1 MLPNA
6 SPLAPHPPQRA
17 QRRMRVPLI
26 ILALLIAALFA
37 EIGFTR
43 FALNSNILLLHR
55 TANGWQTVPAPRGF
69 PEKLRV
75 SPNGT
80 VWLLSMDSGLSHWD
94 GTAWQPAPDF
104 TRHPGYWRQ
113 DFALDR
119 GQVWAPSRGGMLH
132 WDGAMWSVDPS
143 VTTSLGPS
151 IVAGNGEAWV
161 IDPNGKFSHFASGHW
176 HSQTLAIPGIDW
188 NENVWTR
195 RPKLA
200 RSADG
205 TLWLQR
211 KRLFRF
217 DGANWTAAPA
227 ARDAQQD
234 ARLIGA
240 AGDRVWLS
248 DDSGLRAISLD
259 GNQSTLYSKR
269 QIGLEPDKEIT
280 LAASAGPNTYFD
292 TNGAPLEFDGS
303 HWTKIPVPDRGV
315 VATISGGADGSL
327 WIAGTK
333 ASQYSALF
341 KYVAY
346 LIIVTPFAILA
357 VLIWALLR
365 YRRRRID
372 QHQRVTEAVEHATG
386 EVPAELEAG
395 ARNLKLTSG
404 FTILVLIA
412 GTLVCYA
419 LLRKVW
425 PHAPYWTIAV
435 IGLALHLLLTFQQ
448 SLVKRKA
455 KASDPIGPGAPS
467 RYDWA
472 KSWQTL
478 AGAAAIVL
486 FAYADHLP
494 MLSFLR
500 GYWLWIFVFGPVVYQ
515 AVATRLFAAAARRGD
530 YDAAIK
536 IIRWANF
543 YNPWGVEQRRISGRM
558 LLLAGR
564 YPEAEETL
572 RRSLASSQAR
582 ESYASALEHLGDALA
597 EQGRYNEATRSYEAA
612 LLAFPWRRRTYRG
625 MAEMALRRGQKPEQA
640 LEWIEKIVDFSG
652 LSWRQRQANG
662 KVQDDYWSLKA
673 WALACLGRASDAA
686 AAIENALRH
695 TNKSSAPD
703 MAATHYRAGMAMQA
717 LSNEPAAR
725 EHFKM
730 AIQYDPHG
738 RRGLLAQAALHA
750 IDLRRT
756 VPA

>member
-1 MLPNA
+1 MLPNS
-6 SPLAPHPPQRA
+6 SPLLPQ
-17 QRRMRVPLI
+17 QPKSHRRMRVPLL

-37 EIGFTR
+37 EIAFTR
-43 FALNSNILLLHR
+43 FALSSNILLLHR
-55 TANGWQTVPAPRGF
+55 TANGWQTAPAPRGF

-80 VWLLSMDSGLSHWD
+80 IWLLSMDSGLSHWD
-94 GTAWQPAPDF
+94 GAAWRPSPDF
-104 TRHPGYWRQ
+104 TRHPGYFRQ
-113 DFALDR
+113 DFALD
-119 GQVWAPSRGGMLH
+119 GEQVWAPSRGGMLH
-132 WDGAMWSVDPS
+132 WDGAKWSVDPT

-161 IDPNGKFSHFASGHW
+161 IDPNGKFSHFASGQW

-188 NENVWTR
+188 TEKVWAL

-211 KRLFRF
+211 KRLWRF

-227 ARDAQQD
+227 ARDAPED
-234 ARLIGA
+234 ARLIGG

-248 DDSGLRAISLD
+248 DSSGLRAISLD
-259 GNQSTLYSKR
+259 GNEATLYSKT
-269 QIGLEPDKEIT
+269 QIGVGLDNEISR
-280 LAASAGPNTYFD
+280 AAPAGRNTYFD

-303 HWTKIPVPDRGV
+303 HWSKIPVPDRGV

-327 WIAGTK
+327 WIAGRK

-357 VLIWALLR
+357 VFIWALLR
-365 YRRRRID
+365 YRRGRID
-372 QHQRVTEAVEHATG
+372 QHQRLTQAVEHATG
-386 EVPAELEAG
+386 EVPVELEAG
-395 ARNLKLTSG
+395 ARNLKITSG
-404 FTILVLIA
+404 FTILILCA
-412 GTLVCYA
+412 GTFVCFA

-435 IGLALHLLLTFQQ
+435 IALAIDLLLTFQQ
-448 SLVKRKA
+448 SLVKRKPRV
-455 KASDPIGPGAPS
+455 SDPIGPGGPS

-472 KSWQTL
+472 KSWRTL
-478 AGAAAIVL
+478 AGAAVL
-486 FAYADHLP
+486 VLLVNADHLP
-494 MLSFLR
+494 ILSFLR
-500 GYWLWIFVFGPVVYQ
+500 GYWLWILLLGPVLYR
-515 AVATRLFAAAARRGD
+515 AVATFLFAAAAKRAD

-536 IIRWANF
+536 LIRWANF
-543 YNPWGVEQRRISGRM
+543 YNPWAVEPLRITGQM

-564 YPEAEETL
+564 YREAEETL

-582 ESYASALEHLGDALA
+582 ESYGAALENLGDALA
-597 EQGRYNEATRSYEAA
+597 EQSRYNEATRSYEAA

-625 MAEMALRRGQKPEQA
+625 LAEMALRRGQKPEQA

-652 LSWRQRQANG
+652 LSWRQRKLNG

-673 WALACLGRASDAA
+673 WALASLGRASEAS

-695 TNKSSAPD
+695 SKKTAPD

-717 LSNEPAAR
+717 LGNDSAAR
-725 EHFKM
+725 EHFQL

-738 RRGLLAQAALHA
+738 RRGLLSQAALHS
-750 IDLRRT
+750 IDVRRT